1 MSSKPKSR
9 SDRFLGILFF
19 LSLTVC
25 IGLGHLPSI
34 AQPAE
39 PGNMATTQADNPS
52 QLVQQG
58 VEYYQAGDYQA
69 AIEPWQNALTL
80 YQQSNNY
87 TNSAIVREN
96 LARANQKIGHIQ
108 EAITNWEQAILDYQQ
123 LRNWQQMGRMKTEL
137 AQAYNSFGQPRK
149 ALALLCGAP
158 DADENSTNKPS
169 CVQDS
174 ALKVARAH
182 QDWKG
187 EAAALGSMGNAY
199 ILRGDYD
206 QGIQCLQTGLGID
219 KNVEFDISPQRTK
232 DCKIDT
238 LGKNYT
244 AKILADSPYRSS
256 FLNDLGNAYFSKAQR
271 WERWASSAEKRGAE
285 ETTKEFRKNA
295 NNNYNQAGEYFQ
307 QSLELAR
314 TQNHQPAQMR
324 ALRNLI
330 RLSYRPEE
338 SISIER
344 NQWVQEA
351 QELLKELPDSQD
363 KVYAA
368 IDLAKLEQP
377 MTVVT
382 DTSQH
387 NSCGKRQLE
396 AETETLL
403 NQAIS
408 IAQRL
413 KDYRSES
420 FALGELGHLYYCRQ
434 DYQNALDFTQKAWW
448 MADQNLSAK
457 DSLYL
462 WQWQLGQIFQ
472 AQGNED
478 EAVNAYKEAI
488 ATLEGF
494 EGEQGKGE
502 QGKGE
507 QGIRTEILIAQRN
520 LQFDFRDTIEPLY
533 REFAQLTLKRADS
546 LSSESEQYQ
555 TELNSALKTV
565 DSLKLAELQNY
576 FGNDCILTLFN
587 QKQIDELVTKDTAVF
602 SFMILEER
610 AAIMVSLPNGD
621 KRLKKFKFSDVDS
634 QTLIKEV
641 KDFWRKIQQHNDLT
655 KAFFKPAQNLYNLL
669 IAPFASDLESAQIKT
684 LVFIQDG
691 ILRSIPMAA
700 LHDGKEF
707 LVEKYA
713 IATTPSL
720 TLTNPQALN
729 RQKLGVLALGLTQ
742 RAVID
747 GESFDKLENVRKE
760 IENVKAQFPA
770 SKTLLD
776 DQFTRKSLQQE
787 LQQKVYPILHIATH
801 GKFGTIPEDTFLVT
815 GNNEKLTITELEQ
828 DIRRLSRGSKPV
840 ELLVLTACQTAT
852 GDDRTTLGLAG
863 IILQAGVRSALASLW
878 YIRDNYTSELVTKF
892 YHNLQSEMS
901 KAQALKEAQQDM
913 IRINIHPAYW
923 APFIIIGNWL

>member
-9 SDRFLGILFF
+9 SDRFLGILFLF
-19 LSLTVC
+19 SLTVC

-39 PGNMATTQADNPS
+39 QGNMATTQADNPS
-52 QLVQQG
+52 QLVEQG

-69 AIEPWQNALTL
+69 AIEPWENALKL
-80 YQQSNNY
+80 YQQTNNY

-96 LARANQKIGHIQ
+96 LARAYQKIGHIQ
-108 EAITNWEQAILDYQQ
+108 EAISNWEQAILDYQQ

-149 ALALLCGAP
+149 AIALLCGAP
-158 DADENSTNKPS
+158 DTDENSKNKPS
-169 CVQDS
+169 CVKDS

-187 EAAALGSMGNAY
+187 EAAALGSLGNAY
-199 ILRGDYD
+199 LLRGDYD
-206 QGIQCLQTGLGID
+206 QGIECLQTGLGID
-219 KNVEFDISPQRTK
+219 QNVEFDISPRRTK

-244 AKILADSPYRSS
+244 AKIIADSPYRSS

-271 WERWASSAEKRGAE
+271 WERWASSA
-285 ETTKEFRKNA
+285 KERSAKDTENQFRKNA
-295 NNNYNQAGEYFQ
+295 KDNYNQARDYFKE
-307 QSLELAR
+307 SLELAR

-330 RLSYRPEE
+330 RLSYRPQE
-338 SISIER
+338 SISIEAAEAR
-344 NQWVQEA
+344 NQWVQDA
-351 QELLKELPDSQD
+351 QELFKELPDSQD

-413 KDYRSES
+413 QDYRSQS

-472 AQGNED
+472 AQGNEVK
-478 EAVNAYKEAI
+478 AVNAYKEAI
-488 ATLEGF
+488 ATLND
-494 EGEQGKGE
+494 
-502 QGKGE
+502 
-507 QGIRTEILIAQRN
+507 IRKELLIAERD
-520 LQFDFRDTIEPLY
+520 LQFDFRDAINPLH
-533 REFAQLTLKRADS
+533 RELAKLRLERAELLPKDSKEYPDELK
-546 LSSESEQYQ
+546 
-555 TELNSALKTV
+555 SALETI

-576 FGNDCILTLFN
+576 FGNDCALILIS
-587 QKQIDELVTKDTAVF
+587 QKRVDELVGEKTAVF
-602 SFMILEER
+602 SSIILSDR
-610 AAIMVSLPNGD
+610 TGILVSLPKGE
-621 KRLKKFKFSDVDS
+621 KRLEWINVDS
-634 QTLIKEV
+634 QTLREEINQFRRGLERRR
-641 KDFWRKIQQHNDLT
+641 DINYNL
-655 KAFFKPAQNLYNLL
+655 KPAQELYKKI
-669 IAPFASDLESAQIKT
+669 IAPFTKYLKSAQIET

-700 LHDGKEF
+700 LHDGEKF
-707 LVEKYA
+707 LVETYA

-720 TLTNPQALN
+720 KLTNPQALN
-729 RQKLGVLALGLTQ
+729 RQKLRVLALGLTQ
-742 RAVID
+742 ESEVNGQGFSALTNVESELKAV
-747 GESFDKLENVRKE
+747 ET
-760 IENVKAQFPA
+760 QFPG
-770 SKTLLD
+770 SKTLLNQD
-776 DQFTRKSLQQE
+776 FTQE
-787 LQQKVYPILHIATH
+787 RLEEELAQTVYPILHIATH
-801 GKFGTIPEDTFLVT
+801 GQFSAIREDTFLVT
-815 GNNEKLTITELEQ
+815 GNNDKLTLDDLENT
-828 DIRRLSRGSKPV
+828 ISGVSRKPDSG
-840 ELLVLTACQTAT
+840 ELLALTACQTAV
-852 GDDRTTLGLAG
+852 GDDRAALGLAG
-863 IILQAGVRSALASLW
+863 IAVRAGVSSALASLW
-878 YIRDNYTSELVTKF
+878 SVNDASTAQLVTEF
-892 YHNLQSEMS
+892 YANLRRPGVS
-901 KAQALKEAQQDM
+901 KAEALRAAQRKLIEAEDTEE
-913 IRINIHPAYW
+913 INDQYAHPAYW
-923 APFIIIGNWL
+923 APFILIGNWL